1 MFWRVALSKS
11 AIRPVG
17 YHNWTTRRGHEAD
30 VMLHYCVNPLSFTRE
45 RVIGFR
51 TVIRHAFPHLGVI
64 FGHWPCQFGHNDRK
78 GRLVNAVTASLNTI
92 SGTNDRKQKPRGQ
105 HTHHAPTHQVAANHV
120 ASLEAFAVI
129 FTGRIV
135 HLLARAAIGE
145 GQLLLAH
152 QSDTGVGGPSYAD
165 QMWARLVWR
174 QVSDRVLFGKLV
186 TWINIRPVVYLKLLP

>member
-1 MFWRVALSKS
+1 M
-11 AIRPVG
+11 
-17 YHNWTTRRGHEAD
+17 
-30 VMLHYCVNPLSFTRE
+30 
-45 RVIGFR
+45 
-51 TVIRHAFPHLGVI
+51 
-64 FGHWPCQFGHNDRK
+64 
-78 GRLVNAVTASLNTI
+78 NAVTASLNTI

-165 QMWARLVWR
+165 QMWARLV
-174 QVSDRVLFGKLV
+174 
-186 TWINIRPVVYLKLLP
+186 